1 MQVPLPGTPQAYKRD
16 LKAKRR
22 RSPICRNTACFYR
35 LSTKRYPADKTCAI
49 LFFMERVEEKAYAK
63 LNLTLGVLYKRMDG
77 YHALD
82 TLMQTVSL
90 FDRVT
95 VAPSKTVEVHVTGA
109 TLPPENTLYRAAML
123 YQAKSGKG
131 ALITCEKRLPSEAG
145 MGGGSADA
153 AAVLRGL
160 QRLHRML
167 TDREIKEI
175 ALAVGADVPFCL
187 QGGLCRCEGVGEILT
202 PVVGPPLWFAIVK
215 PPRGVSTKAL
225 FQSLSLPRKRVET
238 VRCLAKLGQNDL
250 KGAAAYMENALE
262 APAVALV
269 PEIGEIKAELLAK
282 GALAACMTGSG
293 SAVFGLFES
302 DAQAQAA
309 IEGFP
314 DDYYTAT
321 CHSV

>member
-1 MQVPLPGTPQAYKRD
+1 
-16 LKAKRR
+16 
-22 RSPICRNTACFYR
+22 
-35 LSTKRYPADKTCAI
+35 
-49 LFFMERVEEKAYAK
+49 MERVEEKAYAK
-63 LNLTLGVLYKRMDG
+63 LNLALGVLYKRMDG

-95 VAPSKTVEVHVTGA
+95 VSPAKTVEVHVTGA
-109 TLPPENTLYRAAML
+109 TLPVENTMYQAAKL
-123 YQAKSGKG
+123 YQSRSGKG

-167 TDREIKEI
+167 TDKEIREI
-175 ALAVGADVPFCL
+175 ALQVGADVPFCL

-202 PVVGPPLWFAIVK
+202 PVVGPTLHFAIVK

-250 KGAAAYMENALE
+250 VGAAALMENALE
-262 APAVALV
+262 APAIALV
-269 PEIGEIKAELLAK
+269 PEIGEIKAALLQK

-293 SAVFGLFES
+293 SAVFGLFETEEG
-302 DAQAQAA
+302 AQRTLA
-309 IEGFP
+309 EFP
-314 DDYYTAT
+314 EAYYTAV

>member
-1 MQVPLPGTPQAYKRD
+1 
-16 LKAKRR
+16 
-22 RSPICRNTACFYR
+22 
-35 LSTKRYPADKTCAI
+35 
-49 LFFMERVEEKAYAK
+49 MERVEEKAYAK
-63 LNLTLGVLYKRMDG
+63 LNLCLGVLFKRMDG

-109 TLPPENTLYRAAML
+109 ALPFENTMYKAAVAYKQL
-123 YQAKSGKG
+123 SGKG

-167 TDREIKEI
+167 TDQEIRRI
-175 ALAVGADVPFCL
+175 ALQVGADVPFCL

-202 PVVGPPLWFAIVK
+202 PVVGPKLFFAVVK

-238 VRCLAKLGQNDL
+238 VRCLGKLGQNDL
-250 KGAAAYMENALE
+250 PGAAAYMENALE

-269 PEIGEIKAELLAK
+269 PEIGEIKSALLQK
-282 GALAACMTGSG
+282 GALAASMTGSG
-293 SAVFGLFES
+293 SAVFGLFETE
-302 DAQAQAA
+302 AQAQQAV
-309 IEGFP
+309 IGFP
-314 DDYYTAT
+314 PDYFTAV

>member
-1 MQVPLPGTPQAYKRD
+1 
-16 LKAKRR
+16 
-22 RSPICRNTACFYR
+22 
-35 LSTKRYPADKTCAI
+35 
-49 LFFMERVEEKAYAK
+49 MERAEEKAYAK
-63 LNLTLGVLYKRMDG
+63 LNLTLGVLFKRMDG

-90 FDRVT
+90 HDRIT

-109 TLPPENTLYRAAML
+109 ELPYENTMYRAARL
-123 YQAKSGKG
+123 YQEASGKG

-167 TDREIKEI
+167 TDREIRKI

-202 PVVGPPLWFAIVK
+202 PVVGPNLHFAVVK

-225 FQSLSLPRKRVET
+225 FQSLSLPRQRVET
-238 VRCLAKLGQNDL
+238 VRCLSKLGQNDL
-250 KGAAAYMENALE
+250 RGAAQYMENALE

-269 PEIGEIKAELLAK
+269 PEIGEIKAALLDR
-282 GALAACMTGSG
+282 GALAASMTGSG
-293 SAVFGLFES
+293 SAVFGLFETE
-302 DAQAQAA
+302 AEARAA
-309 IEGFP
+309 LAGFP
-314 DDYYTAT
+314 QAYYTAY
-321 CHSV
+321 CHSI

>member
-1 MQVPLPGTPQAYKRD
+1 
-16 LKAKRR
+16 
-22 RSPICRNTACFYR
+22 
-35 LSTKRYPADKTCAI
+35 
-49 LFFMERVEEKAYAK
+49 MERVEEKAYAK

-95 VAPSKTVEVHVTGA
+95 VAPAKTVEVHVTGA
-109 TLPPENTLYRAAML
+109 TLPVENTMYRAAAA
-123 YQAKSGKG
+123 YQRLSGKG
-131 ALITCEKRLPSEAG
+131 AFITCEKRLPSEAG

-167 TDREIKEI
+167 TDQDIRRI
-175 ALAVGADVPFCL
+175 ALQVGADVPFCL

-202 PVVGPPLWFAIVK
+202 PVVGPTLHFAIVK
-215 PPRGVSTKAL
+215 PPKGVSTKAL
-225 FQSLSLPRKRVET
+225 FQSLVLPRKRVET

-250 KGAAAYMENALE
+250 PGAAAYMENALE
-262 APAVALV
+262 APAIGLV
-269 PEIGEIKAELLAK
+269 PEIGEIKAALLQR

-293 SAVFGLFES
+293 SAVFGLFETEEG
-302 DAQAQAA
+302 AQRALA
-309 IEGFP
+309 GFP
-314 DDYYTAT
+314 EAYYTAV

>member
-1 MQVPLPGTPQAYKRD
+1 
-16 LKAKRR
+16 
-22 RSPICRNTACFYR
+22 
-35 LSTKRYPADKTCAI
+35 
-49 LFFMERVEEKAYAK
+49 MERVEEKAYAK

-90 FDRVT
+90 YDRVT

-109 TLPPENTLYRAAML
+109 ELPFENTMYKAAL
-123 YQAKSGKG
+123 AYKQLSGKG
-131 ALITCEKRLPSEAG
+131 AFITCEKRLPSEAG

-167 TDREIKEI
+167 TDKELKEI
-175 ALAVGADVPFCL
+175 ALQVGADVPFCL

-202 PVVGPPLWFAIVK
+202 PVAGPSLQFALVK

-250 KGAAAYMENALE
+250 PGAAAYMENALE
-262 APAVALV
+262 APAIDLV
-269 PEIGEIKAELLAK
+269 PEIGQIKAALLER

-293 SAVFGLFES
+293 SAVFGLFVTEEG
-302 DAQAQAA
+302 AQRAVTD
-309 IEGFP
+309 FP
-314 DDYYTAT
+314 EDYYTAV

>member
-1 MQVPLPGTPQAYKRD
+1 
-16 LKAKRR
+16 
-22 RSPICRNTACFYR
+22 
-35 LSTKRYPADKTCAI
+35 
-49 LFFMERVEEKAYAK
+49 MERVEEKAYAK
-63 LNLTLGVLYKRMDG
+63 LNLALGVLYKRMDG

-95 VAPSKTVEVHVTGA
+95 VAPAKTVEVHVTMAGK
-109 TLPPENTLYRAAML
+109 LPMAELPFENTMYRAAKL
-123 YQAKSGKG
+123 YQALSGKG
-131 ALITCEKRLPSEAG
+131 CLVTCEKRLPSEAG

-175 ALAVGADVPFCL
+175 ALQVGADVPFCL

-202 PVVGPPLWFAIVK
+202 PVVGPTLWFAVVK
-215 PPRGVSTKAL
+215 PPKGVSTKAL
-225 FQSLSLPRKRVET
+225 FQGLSLPRKRVET
-238 VRCLAKLGQNDL
+238 VRCLARLGQNDL
-250 KGAAAYMENALE
+250 KGAARYMENALE
-262 APAVALV
+262 GPAVELV
-269 PEIGEIKAELLAK
+269 PEIGEIKADLLER

-293 SAVFGLFES
+293 SAVFGLFADEEG
-302 DAQAQAA
+302 ARAA
-309 IEGFP
+309 VGGFP
-314 DDYYTAT
+314 EDYYTAV

>member
-1 MQVPLPGTPQAYKRD
+1 
-16 LKAKRR
+16 
-22 RSPICRNTACFYR
+22 
-35 LSTKRYPADKTCAI
+35 
-49 LFFMERVEEKAYAK
+49 MERVEEKAYAK
-63 LNLTLGVLYKRMDG
+63 LNLCLGVLYKRMDG

-82 TLMQTVSL
+82 TLMQTVNL
-90 FDRVT
+90 FDRIT

-109 TLPPENTLYRAAML
+109 ELPYENTMYRAAAL
-123 YQAKSGKG
+123 YRQKCGKG

-167 TDREIKEI
+167 TDREIREI
-175 ALAVGADVPFCL
+175 ALAVGADMPFCL

-202 PVVGPPLWFAIVK
+202 PVVGPTLHFAVVK

-225 FQSLSLPRKRVET
+225 FQGLTLPRKRVET
-238 VRCLAKLGQNDL
+238 VRCLAMLGKNDIS
-250 KGAAAYMENALE
+250 GAAAYMENALE
-262 APAVALV
+262 APAVELV
-269 PEIGEIKAELLAK
+269 PEIGQIKAALLEQ
-282 GALAACMTGSG
+282 GALTAAMTGSG

-302 DAQAQAA
+302 EEKAQAA
-309 IEGFP
+309 VTGFP
-314 DDYYTAT
+314 ETYYTAV

>member
-1 MQVPLPGTPQAYKRD
+1 
-16 LKAKRR
+16 
-22 RSPICRNTACFYR
+22 
-35 LSTKRYPADKTCAI
+35 
-49 LFFMERVEEKAYAK
+49 MERVEEKAYAK
-63 LNLTLGVLYKRMDG
+63 LNLTLGVLFKRMDG

-90 FDRVT
+90 HDRIT
-95 VAPSKTVEVHVTGA
+95 VAPAKTVEVHVTGA
-109 TLPPENTLYRAAML
+109 ALPMENTMYKAAMAYRQL
-123 YQAKSGKG
+123 SGKG
-131 ALITCEKRLPSEAG
+131 CLVTCEKRLPSEAG

-167 TDREIKEI
+167 TDREIREI

-202 PVVGPPLWFAIVK
+202 PVVGPKLWFAVVK

-225 FQSLSLPRKRVET
+225 FQNLSLPRKRVET

-250 KGAAAYMENALE
+250 RGAAALMENALE
-262 APAVALV
+262 EPAVALV
-269 PEIGEIKAELLAK
+269 PEIGEIKAALLRR
-282 GALAACMTGSG
+282 GALTACMTGSG
-293 SAVFGLFES
+293 SAVFGLFENEES
-302 DAQAQAA
+302 AQAA
-309 IEGFP
+309 VVGFP
-314 DDYYTAT
+314 EDYYTAV